1 MSMSKWGWGRGGIF
15 FSLLFFPLA
24 LTQVSADM
32 LGTCPGVDCDI
43 ETITRK
49 TEGQWLKETDSE

>member
-1 MSMSKWGWGRGGIF
+1 MSKWGWGRGGIF

-32 LGTCPGVDCDI
+32 LGACPGVDCDI

-49 TEGQWLKETDSE
+49 TEGQWLKETDS